1 MGLNFESMKF
11 EEYREWLSVLV
22 LLAGT
27 LFVWWLVVRTARRA
41 RHHYESVM
49 AQAMQSPD
57 SRSTLAVSQRRL
69 TALRLV
75 TNAARY
81 VLAAAIMLILLQR
94 LGVKLDSLVLP
105 AGFLAAAIGF
115 GAQNL
120 VRDIVAGL
128 FIVFEGL
135 FAVGDVV
142 SINGVLGEVEEV
154 GLRVTHLRD
163 DNAQLHFFP
172 NGAITTISKYPRRH
186 VPLVLLVPLADSTQR
201 AAALPVV
208 RTAVREFESR
218 YEALST
224 FSSDLSENCEEV
236 VDAALLDN
244 NPSTTNNGST
254 TPALQL
260 RLSARPQRVSRVREK
275 LPAIVSAALT
285 AADIKIQAGAEIE
298 AITASA

>member
-1 MGLNFESMKF
+1 LSLELLKF

-27 LFVWWLVVRTARRA
+27 LFAWWLVVRTAGRA
-41 RHHYESVM
+41 RRHFESVL
-49 AQAMQSPD
+49 AEAMESPD
-57 SRSTLAVSQRRL
+57 ARSTLAVTQRRL

-81 VLAAAIMLILLQR
+81 VLAFAVILIVLQR
-94 LGVKLDSLVLP
+94 LGIKLDSLVLP

-120 VRDIVAGL
+120 VRDIVSGL

-172 NGAITTISKYPRRH
+172 NGAITTISKYSRRH
-186 VPLVLLVPLADSTQR
+186 VPLVLLVPLADNSR
-201 AAALPVV
+201 REAAGAIIMD
-208 RTAVREFESR
+208 AVGDFQYR
-218 YEALST
+218 YEALAA
-224 FSSDLSENCEEV
+224 FAPAESSANAVREDYTLADIDES
-236 VDAALLDN
+236 A
-244 NPSTTNNGST
+244 TTS
-254 TPALQL
+254 L
-260 RLSARPQRVSRVREK
+260 RLRLLARPQRVSRVREK
-275 LPAIVSAALT
+275 LPALVASALE
-285 AADIKIQAGAEIE
+285 AAGIKLQAGAEIDT
-298 AITASA
+298 ITASL